1 MKKKPLVIISQEPV
15 FEELTKNLDAGHK
28 AVEEEKMFCE
38 KRIKDSIK
46 KNVYSVWLEIEAAV
60 KKRGLVG
67 EEVIFGRDDSCTHRL
82 CIRDGVLYLEKIG
95 EQEENPLSKILGGL
109 LDPK

>member
-1 MKKKPLVIISQEPV
+1 MKTPLVIIAQDPV
-15 FEELTKNLDAGHK
+15 FEELEKKINAGYK
-28 AVEEEKMFCE
+28 SVGEEKMFCE
-38 KRIKDSIK
+38 KRIKDSVE
-46 KNVYSVWLEIEAAV
+46 KNVYHVWEEVEDEI

-67 EEVIFGRDDSCTHRL
+67 EEVILGRDDSCTHRL

-109 LDPK
+109 LGPK